1 MPIFHIVQFGFKP
14 DASAEK
20 IDDICRRML
29 SLKDNCVHPTA
40 QKPYIKSAIGGRDT
54 SPEGHQGGVT
64 HVFVSEFENEEDRQY
79 YLDKDPAHIE
89 FKNAVKDL
97 VQTVRVVDFEPG
109 KF

>member
-1 MPIFHIVQFGFKP
+1 M
-14 DASAEK
+14 
-20 IDDICRRML
+20 
-29 SLKDNCVHPTA
+29 
-40 QKPYIKSAIGGRDT
+40 
-54 SPEGHQGGVT
+54 T